1 MKILTVEG
9 AALKEQFKLA
19 LDELGGCSCH
29 LCATCSVCTHPGN
42 PANLAESKDLWEEGK
57 VHTSWAYAADADL
70 RAEHNNRYFEQLMH
84 LRAAEHMKFST
95 SSKYA
100 HTTFS
105 GELLSE
111 EAQALTNQEILLL
124 MDHGNLCFGGSCS
137 KVGNKFSGRFN
148 TD

>member
-1 MKILTVEG
+1 MKILTIEG
-9 AALKEQFKLA
+9 AALKQQYEQVV
-19 LDELGGCSCH
+19 LDTGGCSCH
-29 LCATCSVCTHPGN
+29 LCAPCGVCTHPGN
-42 PANLAESKDLWEEGK
+42 PVNLAESEDLWEEGK
-57 VHTSWAYAADADL
+57 VHTSWAFAADADI
-70 RAEHNNRYFEQLMH
+70 RAEHNHRYFEQIMH
-84 LRAAEHMKFST
+84 LRAAEHIKFS
-95 SSKYA
+95 SNPQYA

>member
-9 AALKEQFKLA
+9 AAIKEQFKLA
-19 LDELGGCSCH
+19 LDALGGCSCH
-29 LCATCSVCTHPGN
+29 IYAPCSVCTHPGN
-42 PANLAESKDLWEEGK
+42 PNNLAESPDLWEEGK
-57 VHTSWAYAADADL
+57 VYVSWAYTACEQEKADSN
-70 RAEHNNRYFEQLMH
+70 RRYFDLIKH
-84 LRAAEHMKFST
+84 LRKPEHIKFSI
-95 SSKYA
+95 SPKYA

-124 MDHGNLCFGGSCS
+124 MDYGNLCFGGSCS
-137 KVGNKFSGRFN
+137 KVGNKFYGSYN